1 MAVNYMTKRQ
11 FVCIIACFLQGS
23 VLYTMYYHHLTGN
36 EAWITLLGGTLLGL
50 FAIYL
55 YSSLCKM
62 YDCRDLVEVNEAVFG
77 RIPGKII
84 SFFYIYT
91 FLLSCSVTVRQTGQF
106 VAGNLLMETNWIYIL
121 LLLVLTCAWA
131 SNSGI
136 KYFASVSTVT
146 CVLMY
151 IFSVLMFLLL
161 LPQMELKY
169 FLPLGQCSTSEY
181 VKSTTM
187 TMAMPFSE
195 LSALMMLVPELKN
208 EKEKTGLWRQF
219 ALGILIGAP
228 FILLT
233 VLRDTFV
240 LGPLLN
246 TFSYPVYEAIRL
258 INFNVISHVESI
270 FGAFL
275 IFLLFFKSG
284 VVFYCITR
292 MLARIF
298 NCQKNI
304 VFTAFLTGLLL
315 LCSLQITDSN
325 IGLLQMV
332 LNKVFY
338 VLLAVQVGLPAVTL
352 VTAKIKNAVKNKRK
366 AGGAACG

>member
-1 MAVNYMTKRQ
+1 
-11 FVCIIACFLQGS
+11 
-23 VLYTMYYHHLTGN
+23 
-36 EAWITLLGGTLLGL
+36 
-50 FAIYL
+50 
-55 YSSLCKM
+55 
-62 YDCRDLVEVNEAVFG
+62 
-77 RIPGKII
+77 
-84 SFFYIYT
+84 
-91 FLLSCSVTVRQTGQF
+91 
-106 VAGNLLMETNWIYIL
+106 
-121 LLLVLTCAWA
+121 
-131 SNSGI
+131 
-136 KYFASVSTVT
+136 
-146 CVLMY
+146 
-151 IFSVLMFLLL
+151 
-161 LPQMELKY
+161 
-169 FLPLGQCSTSEY
+169 
-181 VKSTTM
+181 
-187 TMAMPFSE
+187 MAMPFSE

-352 VTAKIKNAVKNKRK
+352 VTAKIKNAVENKRK